1 MAQPFEN
8 AVMTSLGI
16 KLLNDA
22 QAGECNIEFTRI
34 AVGDGT
40 YSAEE
45 KERSSLET
53 MESLKNEKETYSILS
68 KKKQNDNAIIL
79 TTNISNYDDVEEKA
93 IVTEGF
99 YINEIAVFARAKGT
113 EDEVMYSIAVVSG
126 EFGDYMPPYNGY
138 NPAQI
143 IQSYLVSVN
152 NADDAKIVVQSGAY
166 ALQKDLEE
174 CQDELNKLKF
184 SEMTELITYAE
195 EGDEFIIKN
204 GDEIKKI
211 KASLLS
217 ESLVKL
223 FATSGGAGLHNSLY
237 RGKNLGASFTDEQ
250 KAQVAAGTFDDM
262 YIGDYWVIN
271 EVTWRIAHFDYWLRC
286 GDTECKKHHV
296 VIVPDTNLYSAKM
309 NDTNIT
315 TGAYVGSK
323 MYTEN
328 LEQAKTTIANA
339 FGSANILTHRE
350 YLANATKD
358 TSDTTYESAGAWYDS
373 TVELMNE
380 CMVYGS
386 NIFNNVEVN
395 GAIPTNYTI
404 DKSQLALFRLDPS
417 KICNRA
423 GWWLRDVVSA
433 AYFAYV
439 DADGTADCDSAS
451 GAFGV
456 RPAFGITA

>member
-1 MAQPFEN
+1 MAQPFKN
-8 AVMTSLGI
+8 AVMTNLGI

-22 QAGECNIEFTRI
+22 QAGECSIEFTRI
-34 AVGDGT
+34 AVGDGS

-45 KERSSLET
+45 KERASLET
-53 MESLKNEKETYSILS
+53 MEALKHEKETYSILS
-68 KKKQNDNAIIL
+68 KKKQNDNAIVL

-99 YINEIAVFARAKGT
+99 YINEIAVFARPKGT

-126 EFGDYMPPYNGY
+126 ELGDYMPPYNGY

-174 CQDELNKLKF
+174 CQSELNKLKF
-184 SEMTELITYAE
+184 SEMTELLASVE
-195 EGDEFIIKN
+195 EGDEFIVNDGGETKRV
-204 GDEIKKI
+204 

-217 ESLVKL
+217 DSLVKL

-262 YIGDYWVIN
+262 WIGDYWVIGD
-271 EVTWRIAHFDYWLRC
+271 VTWRIAHFDYWLHC
-286 GDTECKKHHV
+286 GDTECTKHHV
-296 VIVPDTNLYSAKM
+296 VIVPDTCLYTAKM

-315 TGAYVGSK
+315 TGAYVGSA
-323 MYTEN
+323 MYTAN
-328 LEQAKTTIANA
+328 LAAAKTTIENA

-350 YLANATKD
+350 HLANATKATAD
-358 TSDTTYESAGAWYDS
+358 PTYESAGSWYDS

-386 NIFNNVEVN
+386 NIYHNVEVN
-395 GAIPTNYTI
+395 GAIPVNYTI

-423 GWWLRDVVSA
+423 YLWLRDVVSA
-433 AYFAYV
+433 ACFALV
-439 DADGTADCDSAS
+439 NDTGSADSGNAS
-451 GAFGV
+451 FDIGV
-456 RPAFGITA
+456 RPAFAITA

>member
-8 AVMTSLGI
+8 AVMTRSGI

-22 QAGECNIEFTRI
+22 QSGECSIEFTRI
-34 AVGDGT
+34 AVGDGS
-40 YSAEE
+40 YSTEE
-45 KERSSLET
+45 KERASLEA
-53 MESLKNEKETYSILS
+53 MEALKNEKETYSILS
-68 KKKQNDNAIIL
+68 KTKQNDNAIIL
-79 TTNISNYDDVEEKA
+79 KTNISNYDDVEEKA

-99 YINEIAVFARAKGT
+99 YINEIAVFARAKDT

-126 EFGDYMPPYNGY
+126 DLGDYMPAYNGY

-152 NADDAKIVVQSGAY
+152 NADDSNIVVQSGAY
-166 ALQKDLEE
+166 ALQVDLDE
-174 CQDELNKLKF
+174 CQSELNKLKF
-184 SEMTELITYAE
+184 SEMTELLTYAE

-204 GDEIKKI
+204 GDEIKKV

-223 FATSGGAGLHNSLY
+223 FATRGGAGLHNSLY

-250 KAQVAAGTFDDM
+250 KAQVAAGTFDNM

-271 EVTWRIAHFDYWLRC
+271 GVTWRIAHFDYWLRC
-286 GDTECKKHHV
+286 GDSECKKHHV
-296 VIVPDTNLYSAKM
+296 VIVPDSCLYNAKM

-328 LEQAKTTIANA
+328 LETAKTTIANA

-350 YLANATKD
+350 YLSNATNA
-358 TSDTTYESAGAWYDS
+358 TSDPAYESAGSWYDS

-386 NIFNNVEVN
+386 NIFHNVEAN
-395 GAIPTNYTI
+395 GVVPHSYTI
-404 DKSQLALFRLDPS
+404 SKSQLALFRLDPS

-423 GWWLRDVVSA
+423 CWWLRDVVSA
-433 AYFAYV
+433 SYFAAVGDYGN
-439 DADGTADCDSAS
+439 ADNHNAS
-451 GAFGV
+451 TSYGV